1 MTWKH
6 PASARHRRMLS
17 IAAAL
22 CVVMTTGACN
32 PLDVLHFLAGCKDV
46 SSSSSSSTVASAAT
60 GDWTGNVG
68 KTEGEVKRMWPASVS
83 PCSGYNVV
91 YGGSGLQCTWWAC
104 MRQRALGHDLG
115 QGSWG
120 NGGDWGASAW
130 AHDWKQGVRAG
141 GIVSFSPGSSVS
153 YIGGGS
159 WTADGL
165 YGHVAVVE
173 QVDGDSVHISEGGS
187 GFRNGHG
194 VVVIH
199 SGVISAQTPGA
210 TFWHPDDG
218 SSTGT
223 TATSSGGGTSA
234 SSSSAT
240 SAKWT
245 CVASSSDGSTSDGS
259 VNVKY
264 SGDGYHAKPEDAKG
278 IARQMIASG
287 YKEWDNDTDWQALVW
302 IWEHESGWRWNATNP
317 TSGAYGIPQ
326 SYPASKL
333 ATTGSDWKDNAA
345 TQIKWGLR
353 YIKSRYGSPGKAKE
367 FWLNNNAY

>member
-6 PASARHRRMLS
+6 PASARHRLTLS

-46 SSSSSSSTVASAAT
+46 SSSSSSSPVASAAT

-68 KTEGEVKRMWPASVS
+68 KPEGEVQRMWPASVS
-83 PCSGYNVV
+83 PCPGYHAG

-120 NGGDWGASAW
+120 NGGDWGASDR

-141 GIVSFSPGSSVS
+141 GIVSFPPGSSVR
-153 YIGGGS
+153 YLGGGS

-199 SGVISAQTPGA
+199 SGVISAQPPGA

-218 SSTGT
+218 SATGT

-287 YKEWDNDTDWQALVW
+287 YKEWDNDTDWQARVG

>member
-1 MTWKH
+1 
-6 PASARHRRMLS
+6 MLS

-22 CVVMTTGACN
+22 CVVMTAGACN
-32 PLDVLHFLAGCKDV
+32 PLDVLHFLAGCKDA
-46 SSSSSSSTVASAAT
+46 STSSSSSTVASAAT

-120 NGGDWGASAW
+120 NGGDWGASAR
-130 AHDWKQGVRAG
+130 AHGWTQGARAG

-159 WTADGL
+159 WTADGR
-165 YGHVAVVE
+165 YGHVA
-173 QVDGDSVHISEGGS
+173 
-187 GFRNGHG
+187 
-194 VVVIH
+194 VVIH

-210 TFWHPDDG
+210 TFWHPGDG

-245 CVASSSDGSTSDGS
+245 CAASSDDSTSDGS

-278 IARQMIASG
+278 IAKRMIASG

-302 IWEHESGWRWNATNP
+302 IWEHESGWR
-317 TSGAYGIPQ
+317 
-326 SYPASKL
+326 
-333 ATTGSDWKDNAA
+333 
-345 TQIKWGLR
+345 
-353 YIKSRYGSPGKAKE
+353 
-367 FWLNNNAY
+367 

>member
-1 MTWKH
+1 
-6 PASARHRRMLS
+6 MLS

-32 PLDVLHFLAGCKDV
+32 PADVLHFLAGCKDA
-46 SSSSSSSTVASAAT
+46 SSSSSTVASAAA

-68 KTEGEVKRMWPASVS
+68 KSEGEVKRMWPASVS

-120 NGGDWGASAW
+120 NGGDWGSSAR
-130 AHDWKQGVRAG
+130 AHGWKQGARAG

-159 WTADGL
+159 WTADGR

-187 GFRNGHG
+187 GFRNGNG

-199 SGVISAQTPGA
+199 SGVISAQSPGA

-223 TATSSGGGTSA
+223 TATSSDGGGTSS

-245 CVASSSDGSTSDGS
+245 CAASSDGSASDGS

-278 IARQMIASG
+278 IARQVIASG

-333 ATTGSDWKDNAA
+333 ATAGGDWKDNAA

>member
-1 MTWKH
+1 
-6 PASARHRRMLS
+6 MLS

-32 PLDVLHFLAGCKDV
+32 PLDVLHFLAGCKDA

-120 NGGDWGASAW
+120 NGGDWGASAR
-130 AHDWKQGVRAG
+130 AHGWKQGARAG

-187 GFRNGHG
+187 GFRNGNG

-199 SGVISAQTPGA
+199 SGVISAKSPGA
-210 TFWHPDDG
+210 TFWYPDDG
-218 SSTGT
+218 
-223 TATSSGGGTSA
+223 
-234 SSSSAT
+234 
-240 SAKWT
+240 W
-245 CVASSSDGSTSDGS
+245 
-259 VNVKY
+259 
-264 SGDGYHAKPEDAKG
+264 HAKPEDAKG

-333 ATTGSDWKDNAA
+333 ATAGGDWKDNAA